1 MNETTLCPKMA
12 LIGQKLPEIRP
23 CCWEKPKN
31 PHFQRFLAFFMKYFF
46 MLSCDTLARKLSF
59 FTLNPK
65 KLVPDTWAQILGPI
79 WAKNRK
85 IDHLLAGFGESKKA
99 TDTRLGLLVALTMV
113 HNIPQNQPDRMK
125 AVVYRIPGI
134 HHTLPK
140 KQLIW
145 P

>member
-1 MNETTLCPKMA
+1 MNETTLCPKIA
-12 LIGQKLPEIRP
+12 LIGQKLPKIRP

-59 FTLNPK
+59 FYAESEKNCPGYLCPNFR
-65 KLVPDTWAQILGPI
+65 PDLS
-79 WAKNRK
+79 KNRET
-85 IDHLLAGFGESKKA
+85 DHLLAGFGESKKA

-140 KQLIW
+140 KQLI
-145 P
+145 